1 MTTKTDVKLAGYL
14 QANIPLVILG
24 MLLFDSLHFVYA
36 KLLLAFLPPPTTA
49 FYVMAIATVEW
60 LLIMSWWRPVN
71 FALLRQHFTF
81 FAAVGGLIAAA
92 MIFSYTSAAYVD
104 PGTASLLARASTIF
118 SIMFGLL
125 WLKDKLTL
133 PAAVGMVIAL
143 IGTFVISFQPGDY
156 LRWGSL
162 MVIGSSFTYALH
174 VAVVKKY
181 GDNIEFANFFLFR
194 VAGTLPFLFL
204 YSLTTQQFML
214 PPNLWTCVLL
224 LITATSDVTLSR
236 VLYYLVLR
244 QMTVSI
250 HAIILTL
257 SPILTVLW
265 SWLLFDQWPTLQ
277 TVVGGVGVTAG
288 VLIATQ
294 FAKTR

>member
-1 MTTKTDVKLAGYL
+1 MTTKTDLKLAGYL

-71 FALLRQHFTF
+71 FALLRHHFPF

-92 MIFSYTSAAYVD
+92 MIFSYTSAAFVD

-118 SIMFGLL
+118 SILFGLV

-133 PAAVGMVIAL
+133 PSAVGMFIAL
-143 IGTFVISFQPGDY
+143 IGTFIISFQPGDY

-194 VAGTLPFLFL
+194 VAGTLPFLLL
-204 YSLTTQQFML
+204 YALTTQQFML
-214 PPNLWTCVLL
+214 PPTPWAWVLL

-294 FAKTR
+294 FAKKP